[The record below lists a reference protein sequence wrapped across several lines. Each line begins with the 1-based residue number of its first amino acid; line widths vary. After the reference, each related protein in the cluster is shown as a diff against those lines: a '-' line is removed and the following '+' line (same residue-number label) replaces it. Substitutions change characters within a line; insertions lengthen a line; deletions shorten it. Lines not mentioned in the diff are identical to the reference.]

1 MDRFD
6 AMQAFVRV
14 VDAGN
19 VVGPGDANGLAV
31 ITELTPIDVEFAIP
45 QDHAAWLQHNGFV
58 RQRGFARMALGAAP
72 IAAVHPRLFVVA
84 GPEFG

>member
-1 MDRFD
+1 MFLDVPERWT
-6 AMQAFVRV
+6 A
-14 VDAGN
+14 
-19 VVGPGDANGLAV
+19 
-31 ITELTPIDVEFAIP
+31 LT
-45 QDHAAWLQHNGFV
+45 AWLQHNGFV